1 MSSPAT
7 FCDLPISTG
16 FDGHAATS
24 CVSLDWVIKSGL
36 RTHNSQASGL
46 LTLPCDVGAISM
58 FLNNLPVTA
67 SLPSDLLLGLDWFN
81 FVQFSAPELV
91 VHLDSGSLDL
101 RGPSLLTVGITES
114 GPPSS
119 TVTPAVTPVF
129 RGGTSVDHPS
139 SSPSVSLGNP
149 DAVSA
154 PSLVPRTRG
163 IDVVAHEREDVVA
176 YRAAFVKRFL
186 EEYEP
191 RMWSYDNDGNPIQQP
206 EGFVLQGKY
215 KGQPF
220 RIILVTH
227 DESTFYA
234 NDRRKV
240 GWGRE
245 QSTKTYLPF
254 PS

>member
-1 MSSPAT
+1 MP
-7 FCDLPISTG
+7 
-16 FDGHAATS
+16 
-24 CVSLDWVIKSGL
+24 SLAVPPPPSIAEK
-36 RTHNSQASGL
+36 RKNSRDKGKVKALERKFQ
-46 LTLPCDVGAISM
+46 
-58 FLNNLPVTA
+58 
-67 SLPSDLLLGLDWFN
+67 SLPTN
-81 FVQFSAPELV
+81 FSAPELV

-154 PSLVPRTRG
+154 PSLMPRTRG